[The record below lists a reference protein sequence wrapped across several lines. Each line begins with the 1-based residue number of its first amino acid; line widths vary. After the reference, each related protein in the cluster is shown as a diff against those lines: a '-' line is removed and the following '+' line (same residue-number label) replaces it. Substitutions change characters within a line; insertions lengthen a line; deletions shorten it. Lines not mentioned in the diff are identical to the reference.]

1 MKMGSIKYL
10 MKEGCKNI
18 FNNRLMSIASI
29 GVLISCLLLTG
40 AAVLFSAN
48 VRSALSTV
56 EKQNTITVYLND
68 DVSSLEAIQIGNK
81 LKEVDNVSK
90 CEFYSKDEAMKK
102 YIDVLGS
109 LFDGLQ
115 GSENP
120 LPNAFHITMEDLS
133 KYEQTVSA
141 LRQVDGVNS
150 ISDRS
155 DAAEKLTD
163 LNKLVTYAGMWIIII
178 LSAVSL
184 FIISNTI
191 SVTMYSRRLEIS
203 IMQSVGATD
212 NFIRLPF
219 IVEGIIIG
227 IVSAGAA
234 TVLLYVLYQSIV
246 STITQI
252 VPFASISFDVV
263 FAPIL
268 ISFLIV
274 GVLFGLIGGL
284 ISIRKYLKKGGGDI
298 IGV

>member
-155 DAAEKLTD
+155 EAAEKLTD

>member
-1 MKMGSIKYL
+1 MKMGASKDV